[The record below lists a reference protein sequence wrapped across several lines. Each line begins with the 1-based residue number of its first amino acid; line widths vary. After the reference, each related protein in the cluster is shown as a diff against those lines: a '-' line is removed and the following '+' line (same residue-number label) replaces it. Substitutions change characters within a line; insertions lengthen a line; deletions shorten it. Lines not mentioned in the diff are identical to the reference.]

1 MEGGGEEK
9 RGHLPKNRFS
19 LLLLYSPPSLSN
31 LPSFLEADITIGH
44 VAQRIHVNRRLL
56 FRSRGQGSIA
66 VADAMGSGRH
76 PMCDVPTDDGV
87 EEQNGKMKFCLS

>member
-44 VAQRIHVNRRLL
+44 VAQRIHVNRR
-56 FRSRGQGSIA
+56 FFDRRGRGRGAKARSRLPMRWDQAGIPC
-66 VADAMGSGRH
+66 AMSP
-76 PMCDVPTDDGV
+76 PMMGLR
-87 EEQNGKMKFCLS
+87 NKMGK